1 MPAPEIQPF
10 TDEHLGAAAKLL
22 TARHARQRGVEPLL
36 PEIVDFRGQ
45 VEEARNAPGSSGWV
59 ALDGD
64 EVVGYLFGAA
74 RPTEVWG
81 PNMWVELA
89 GHAVQRAETARDL
102 YAVAAERWVEDGA
115 TRHYVLAPAT
125 DAELVDAWFRLSF
138 GAQHAMG
145 IQQVPDG
152 VGRAD
157 DGLTIRKARPDD
169 AEDAARLDLLLP
181 EHQERSPVFGAAPKP
196 TEAEL
201 LDDYREELE
210 AEDEGVFL
218 AEREGEAI
226 GLLAMAPVERSSM
239 HAGLAR
245 PDRACI
251 LAFAATLPEVRGS
264 GAGLALT
271 EAGLTWARQRG
282 YATVVTDW
290 RETNLLSSRFWPKRG
305 FRRTFLRLYRSIP

>member
-1 MPAPEIQPF
+1 
-10 TDEHLGAAAKLL
+10 
-22 TARHARQRGVEPLL
+22 V
-36 PEIVDFRGQ
+36 
-45 VEEARNAPGSSGWV
+45 SSKV
-59 ALDGD
+59 TPSN
-64 EVVGYLFGAA
+64 FGMFAS
-74 RPTEVWG
+74 P
-81 PNMWVELA
+81 
-89 GHAVQRAETARDL
+89 
-102 YAVAAERWVEDGA
+102 
-115 TRHYVLAPAT
+115 
-125 DAELVDAWFRLSF
+125 
-138 GAQHAMG
+138 
-145 IQQVPDG
+145 
-152 VGRAD
+152 
-157 DGLTIRKARPDD
+157 
-169 AEDAARLDLLLP
+169 
-181 EHQERSPVFGAAPKP
+181 ERSPVFGAAPKP

-290 RETNLLSSRFWPKRG
+290 RERAM
-305 FRRTFLRLYRSIP
+305 